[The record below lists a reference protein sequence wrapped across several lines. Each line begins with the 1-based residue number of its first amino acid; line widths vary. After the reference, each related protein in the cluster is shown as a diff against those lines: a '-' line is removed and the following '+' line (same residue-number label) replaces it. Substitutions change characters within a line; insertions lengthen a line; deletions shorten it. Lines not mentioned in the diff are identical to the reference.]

1 MLRDRAFEMFWKN
14 EGSNN
19 VYEVEKNVAAMLE
32 QFLRVAHISPDEA
45 NNLDHKLGLKTRM
58 PDGWNFETGSVMARL
73 VAAGIVIEI
82 KDWPT

>member
-1 MLRDRAFEMFWKN
+1 VSAQP
-14 EGSNN
+14 
-19 VYEVEKNVAAMLE
+19 EVEAAKKSPL
-32 QFLRVAHISPDEA
+32 LRYGV
-45 NNLDHKLGLKTRM
+45 GLVIELADSGRM